1 MNDERLSSLG
11 GHGGCP
17 QRAAALYGIP
27 LPQWMDLS
35 TGINPRG
42 WPVGPLAQELF
53 ARLPEE
59 EDGLPEV
66 MRRYFGAADVLAVA
80 GSQSAIQALP
90 CLRSPG
96 RVAVCGPTYS
106 EHALAWQKAGHTV
119 VPLDLSCHEDGEDAE
134 VGRLLDTVDVLV
146 VVNPNNPTG
155 TILSPGQLLR
165 WHERLS
171 RHDGWL
177 VVDEAFVD
185 ADPNVSV
192 ADHAGENLIVLR
204 SLGKFWGLAGA
215 RVGFVLAANELLAR
229 LRAHLGPWH
238 VSNPSRWIAKQAL
251 ADGGWIAETRVR
263 LRQDSDRLH
272 RLLASHGLHSHGA
285 CPLFRWVPTRNV
297 ASLFDS
303 FARRGILIRALPQA
317 GGVRFGLPGPEHDW
331 ARLEMALDDLTTE
344 ARP

>member
-1 MNDERLSSLG
+1 MNDGRLSSLA

-17 QRAAALYGIP
+17 QQAAALYGIP

-42 WPVGPLAQELF
+42 WPVGPIAQELF

-66 MRRYFGAADVLAVA
+66 MRRYFGATDVLAVA

-90 CLRSPG
+90 CLRPPG
-96 RVAVCGPTYS
+96 RVAVRVPTYS
-106 EHALAWQKAGHTV
+106 EHAMAWQKAGHTV
-119 VPLDLSCHEDGEDAE
+119 IPLDLSCHEVGE
-134 VGRLLDTVDVLV
+134 VGPLLDTVDVLV

-155 TILSPGQLLR
+155 TILSPDRLLR
-165 WHERLS
+165 WCARLS
-171 RHDGWL
+171 RHGGWL

-185 ADPNVSV
+185 ADPDVSV
-192 ADHAGENLIVLR
+192 AGHAGENLIVLR

-215 RVGFVLAANELLAR
+215 RVGFVLAASELLTR

-238 VSNPSRWIAKQAL
+238 VSNPARWIAKQAL
-251 ADGGWIAETRVR
+251 ADGDWIAKTRVR
-263 LRQDSDRLH
+263 IHQDSDRLY
-272 RLLASHGLHSHGA
+272 RLLASHGLHSHGD
-285 CPLFRWVPTRNV
+285 CPLFRWVPTRDV
-297 ASLFDS
+297 ASLFEA

-317 GGVRFGLPGPEHDW
+317 GGVRFGLPGPEDEW
-331 ARLEMALDDLTTE
+331 ARLEAALGDLMTR
-344 ARP
+344 AP